1 MKKVDKIEILE
12 DSNIKVWYSTHTMQ
26 GDVTVNYSQGQ
37 DLIVKGD
44 KEKVLEFGL
53 EDLTDELWTLK
64 KVVKKVKK

>member
-1 MKKVDKIEILE
+1 MKKVEKIEILE

>member
-64 KVVKKVKK
+64 KVKK